1 MPNTQNTFEEN
12 GMIASANRSDN
23 VVQHLPV
30 EIAQPVPMAQPVA
43 APVLHSKPKLDS
55 DQDLYDGGWR
65 LHVKNNVTCWKN
77 KITGNTSYSRPH
89 LNTLTTIICFCKQNP
104 KLSFFLACMI
114 FFVFPVWFNA
124 LRTL

>member
-1 MPNTQNTFEEN
+1 MSITKNKFEEN
-12 GMIASANRSDN
+12 GLTASANRSDN
-23 VVQHLPV
+23 VVQHLPID
-30 EIAQPVPMAQPVA
+30 IAQPVPMAQSLA

-65 LHVKNNVTCWKN
+65 LHVENNVTFWKN
-77 KITGNTSYSRPH
+77 KITGDKSYRRPH
-89 LNTLTTIICFCKQNP
+89 LSTLTTIICFCKQNP
-104 KLSFFLACMI
+104 KFSFFLACMI